1 MPARLSLSDHEPKP
15 AGVSTPEARQSE
27 VKAMRHDE
35 TQIADGGT
43 VTIRRLSEAEGDRV
57 KVLAQL
63 DGRHELEGPWL
74 GAEVEGRVLA
84 ATSLT
89 TGETVS
95 DPFSR
100 TAELRAMLEL
110 RAAQIHRRSNGSGRN
125 GHRGFSLR
133 ANGNSRAALPNSPP
147 GSGGRLLTLLPRF

>member
-1 MPARLSLSDHEPKP
+1 M
-15 AGVSTPEARQSE
+15 RQNGT
-27 VKAMRHDE
+27 KLAE
-35 TQIADGGT
+35 TGN
-43 VTIRRLSEAEGDRV
+43 VTIRRLSDEDGERI
-57 KVLAQL
+57 KLLAQL
-63 DGRHELEGPWL
+63 DSQHELAGPWV
-74 GAEVEGRVLA
+74 GAEVEGHLLA

-110 RAAQIHRRSNGSGRN
+110 RAAQLRRREN
-125 GHRGFSLR
+125 GHGRMSLR
-133 ANGNSRAALPNSPP
+133 RNGNSRAALPSSPP

>member
-1 MPARLSLSDHEPKP
+1 MRQNGTDIQG
-15 AGVSTPEARQSE
+15 AGN
-27 VKAMRHDE
+27 
-35 TQIADGGT
+35 
-43 VTIRRLSEAEGDRV
+43 VTIRRLSEEDHGRV
-57 KVLAQL
+57 KLLAQL
-63 DGRHELEGPWL
+63 EGRHQPEGPWL

-89 TGETVS
+89 TGETIS

-110 RAAQIHRRSNGSGRN
+110 RAAQLRRRSNGGGRL
-125 GHRGFSLR
+125 SLR
-133 ANGNSRAALPNSPP
+133 ANGRSRAALASSPP

>member
-1 MPARLSLSDHEPKP
+1 
-15 AGVSTPEARQSE
+15 
-27 VKAMRHDE
+27 MRHDK

-57 KVLAQL
+57 TVLAQL
-63 DGRHELEGPWL
+63 DGRHDLEGPWL

-110 RAAQIHRRSNGSGRN
+110 RAAQILRRANGSGPNR
-125 GHRGFSLR
+125 HRRTRR
-133 ANGNSRAALPNSPP
+133 ANGRSRAALASSPP
-147 GSGGRLLTLLPRF
+147 GSGGRLLTLPRF